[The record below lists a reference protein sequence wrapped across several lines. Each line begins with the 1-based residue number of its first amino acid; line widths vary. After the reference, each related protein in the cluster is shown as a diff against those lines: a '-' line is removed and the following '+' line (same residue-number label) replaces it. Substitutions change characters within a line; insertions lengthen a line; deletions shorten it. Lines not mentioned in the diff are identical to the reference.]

1 MFDAEMVKT
10 QIIKWVVEYF
20 KSTGSSDIKAVIG
33 VSGGKDS
40 SVTAA
45 LCAEALGKDRVLGV
59 LIPQGE
65 QFDIDVA
72 YELCETLGIAYVEVN
87 IKEAVQ
93 ALYNEISGAGL
104 DLNDVATFN
113 TPARLRMAVLYAV
126 SGVVG
131 GRVVNTGNLSEDW
144 VGYSTKFG
152 DSAGDF
158 APLADLTVTEVKAV
172 GKALGLSRKYI
183 DKTPIDGLS
192 GKTDED
198 NLGFTYEVLDR
209 YIREG
214 VCEDEIA
221 KERIDRHHRMS
232 QHKRSP
238 IPGFKL

>member
-1 MFDAEMVKT
+1 MFDAEVVKN
-10 QIIKWVVEYF
+10 QIIEWIADYF
-20 KSTGSSDIKAVIG
+20 QNSGSPEIKAIIG
-33 VSGGKDS
+33 ISGGKDS
-40 SVTAA
+40 SVAAA
-45 LCAEALGKDRVLGV
+45 LCVEALGKDRVLGV

-72 YELCETLGIAYVEVN
+72 YELCETLDIAYVEVN
-87 IKEAVQ
+87 IKESVQ

-104 DLNDVATFN
+104 ELNDVATFN

-126 SGVVG
+126 SGIIG
-131 GRVVNTGNLSEDW
+131 GRVANTGNFSEDW

-158 APLADLTVTEVKAV
+158 SPLTDLTVTEVKTV
-172 GKALGLSRKYI
+172 GKALGLAPKFI

-214 VCEDEIA
+214 VCEDEKV
-221 KERIDRHHRMS
+221 KERIDRLHRMN
-232 QHKRSP
+232 QHKRDP
-238 IPGFKL
+238 MPGFRL